1 MKQALVM
8 VSSSI
13 GNSISFWFWRHLI
26 FFFFNGYA
34 SSFRASIF
42 TRSFRSRVDTKQ
54 CRRWFTKKEKALQWL
69 GRSDTI
75 SREHGRVMSY
85 GVGQSWDIK
94 SPGMVPG
101 LLSYSSVNIWPV
113 HHFQLHWGFEA
124 KVIDY
129 IALFN
134 GLLLGQE
141 SIMSCLINHPIVAR
155 GNVLMMPPKLLD
167 LIVIFSVDFH
177 PINEQTNAKS
187 C

>member
-54 CRRWFTKKEKALQWL
+54 CRCWFTKKEK
-69 GRSDTI
+69 
-75 SREHGRVMSY
+75 V
-85 GVGQSWDIK
+85 
-94 SPGMVPG
+94 
-101 LLSYSSVNIWPV
+101 LSYSSVNIWPV